1 MAAAPRRP
9 GYAVRFVPR
18 KPGSTWSPKNRRL
31 ALHQLAAGRIAP
43 AGLAT
48 LPRDLEEP
56 DGH

>member
-1 MAAAPRRP
+1 MLPT
-9 GYAVRFVPR
+9 AVRFVPR

-48 LPRDLEEP
+48 LPRYLEEP